1 MSLRLNPFFRSRG
14 RMPAHCPRCG
24 KVRTLTLYKAGE
36 RLTLCGWPLSLPA
49 AEYIAVCPHCAEV
62 YRVASP
68 AARLWLSGDLPD
80 SCVPAR
86 CLKRLPKGEGLFS
99 RGYRYRKER

>member
-1 MSLRLNPFFRSRG
+1 MSLRLDPFFRSRG
-14 RMPAHCPRCG
+14 PMPAHCPHCG
-24 KVRTLTLYKAGE
+24 KVRALALYKAGE
-36 RLTLCGWPLSLPA
+36 RLILCGWPLPLPV
-49 AEYIAVCPHCAEV
+49 AEYIAVCPRCAAV

-86 CLKRLPKGEGLFS
+86 CLKRLSK
-99 RGYRYRKER
+99 